1 MTKVEIFNL
10 ALNALKEPSVQAVDE
25 GTHQANTLE
34 IWWKPVVDQILRGRH
49 YHFAR
54 GYSTLA
60 EHADDPP
67 AGWAYRYALP
77 TDLLRVK
84 RTYLD
89 ITSLAND
96 QMTVA
101 ADGIKLPYDL
111 TPSDDD
117 SEMTLLSNYPDL
129 LLEYTKT
136 TADPSPLLWPND
148 FCEAVG
154 WGLAVKACAP
164 LTGRSDLINY
174 CTMNYAAAL
183 SRAATHDYNSVHPDH
198 SIRDAGSVRARAR
211 G

>member
-25 GTHQANTLE
+25 GTHQSNTLQ

-49 YHFAR
+49 YKFAR
-54 GYSTLA
+54 DNAALA

-67 AGWAYRYALP
+67 AGWEYRYALP
-77 TDLLRVK
+77 SDLLRVK

-89 ITSLAND
+89 VTSLANSTWNID
-96 QMTVA
+96 PDSV
-101 ADGIKLPYDL
+101 KLPYEL
-111 TPSDDD
+111 IPSDDD
-117 SEMTLLSNYPDL
+117 SVMTLLSNYADL
-129 LLEYTKT
+129 MLEYTKT
-136 TADPSPLLWPND
+136 SSDPSPLLWPSD

-154 WGLAVKACAP
+154 WGLAVKACVP

-183 SRAATHDYNSVHPDH
+183 SRAATHDFNSSKPNH
-198 SIRDAGSVRARAR
+198 SIRDAGSVRARYR